1 MSFPPLFQPAL
12 CAYLLAVLMLGG
24 DARAQVPGANVNMVS
39 GTEWPGGDPYLQRQN
54 EPTMAVSS
62 RNAVHLLAGAN
73 DYRTVDIPFPP
84 DSGDETGDAW
94 LGVFKSTD
102 SGQTWRSTL
111 LPGYPQDQSA
121 AGLASPLKAFAVA
134 TDPTVRAG
142 THGMFYYSGLTFN
155 RGNNAPS
162 AVFVARFQDQNNK
175 GNGDPFTYLSAALVD
190 NGNTGQFLDKPW
202 LAADAPRPGT
212 AVGAATCTVDGRT
225 FTSGNVYLVY
235 SVFLGNQPQNNPH
248 SQINFV
254 KSADCGATW
263 TKAVKLS
270 ESYTLN
276 QGTVAAV
283 DPATG
288 ALWVAWRQIGT
299 VNQPDAILY
308 VVSSDGGNTFSKGAV
323 AFTFPAGSAFDQ
335 PSSAGAFRTVALPSL
350 AVDNSS
356 RVYLAWSQRGK
367 GPFASARIM
376 ISTLARGS
384 GSWTTPYVADPT
396 ATGPGHQFLPA
407 FTSGWGKLM
416 LIFYDLRDD
425 NTAGRLQCPAGT
437 ACRSI
442 QDFAETRIPLG
453 DLAAGNPSAVYTPVV
468 SDAGLKIR
476 HTLDVRGALV
486 DPSQF
491 NAAATTPLA
500 FPSFRISQYK
510 YGSRPGSNIIEQLQ
524 FNPPNFPLFVK
535 GTRPFLGDYIEVSAL
550 TFVVD
555 ASGNWTFN
563 TQPSNAAVFHA
574 TWTDNRDVRP
584 PPPTC
589 SNGICSQDWTSYTP
603 VGSTGGASL
612 YDPTQTKPVCMPGQA
627 GMRNQNI
634 YSSRITQGLY
644 VGLRENSK
652 QLVNASGAPL
662 ERAFSVFAQNNLD
675 TTAFYRLMIGTPPA
689 GTTASFSD
697 TSALVSLDV
706 SIPRRS
712 SIARSVF
719 VISASAHATVTVSV
733 EQITAVGGAVA
744 SGGLKSSVAI
754 NPDITNPDIVN
765 PDIINPD
772 ITNPDITNPDIT
784 NPDITSAEV
793 YNPTVTNPDI
803 TNPDIINPDI
813 TSFSITNP
821 DITNPD
827 IINPDITS
835 IVAVNPDI
843 INPSVTNPDITN
855 PDITNPDITN
865 PDIVS
870 LPAGT
875 GVTDYTWK
883 LTNRGNTTASYN
895 AKLFLKQSQCCPAG
909 CSPGALNCPAAC
921 FQCQLVI
928 RRTYPTP
935 TASACTLAVE
945 TQNVPISSIPGPS
958 FAGSSN
964 AGTPDASPDP
974 TNATVSLGPGE
985 GGRVTLRVFGLSTT
999 STTPPVKPVGVS
1011 SGANTGQT
1019 QPSASLTLT
1028 TLELPV
1034 AVVGNPYRAA
1044 LQSVGGVGAARKWS
1058 FLTGVLPAGLTLDPS
1073 TGQITGVTMASAGA
1087 YNLTAQVQDSP
1098 PSPTEPHADQQAM
1111 TLGVNQLSITTVTA
1125 ANSTT
1130 GTSWL
1135 KGSQSATVTVVV
1147 SNQGPASATTVTPSL
1162 TVNGSGVN
1170 LTCGPAAPQSADI
1183 AGGGT
1188 QTFTYTCGPPDNT
1201 SNGSV
1206 TFSVQAAG
1214 TYVNSAGS
1222 SPAATVV
1229 VVSNPIVVDNTPPAM
1244 TATATAG
1251 GNSYSANTWT
1261 NQNVVVTFACTDSL
1275 SGVAFGNPT
1284 GNTTVI
1290 LETTS
1295 TGVSVSGGCADN
1307 AGNLATLTFGPILI
1321 DKTPPMLSFGAASP
1335 GANPAGWN
1343 NTNVAVPF
1351 TASDALSGLRSTIP
1365 AASPLV
1371 VATEGSLVAGSVTAT
1386 DRAGNSATFA
1396 SPAFKID
1403 KTPPTVSVTSPANG
1417 ATYLLNATISAAY
1430 NCADGLSGLA
1440 TCVASQANGAA
1451 FKASAVGLNTFV
1463 VSATDIATNV
1473 TTVTNT
1479 YSVAYT
1485 FLGFFTPLQAA
1496 GTPSAPTV
1504 SGSFNLGKVLPLK
1517 WELDDAS
1524 RTPVVDLSS
1533 LSLLQAV
1540 RNPACAGPPP
1550 SGAAT
1555 VVLYSPTSGAA
1566 GNSTFRV
1573 SSSGTQYIFNW
1584 DTTSVSAGCYNLV
1597 AQMKDTRSYATVVQ
1611 LK

>member
-1 MSFPPLFQPAL
+1 
-12 CAYLLAVLMLGG
+12 
-24 DARAQVPGANVNMVS
+24 MVS
-39 GTEWPGGDPYLQRQN
+39 GTQWPGGDPYLQRQN

-62 RNAVHLLAGAN
+62 RNAVHLLAAAN

-84 DSGDETGDAW
+84 DSSDETGDAW

-102 SGQTWRSTL
+102 SGQTWQSTL

-142 THGMFYYSGLTFN
+142 THGMFYYSGLAFN
-155 RGNNAPS
+155 RGNNATS

-175 GNGDPFTYLSAALVD
+175 GNGDPVTYLNAALVD

-202 LAADAPRPGT
+202 LAVDAPRPGT
-212 AVGAATCTVDGRT
+212 AVGAATCTVNGRT

-235 SVFLGNQPQNNPH
+235 SVFLGNQAQNNAH
-248 SQINFV
+248 SQINFLR
-254 KSADCGATW
+254 STDCGATW
-263 TKAVKLS
+263 TKPVKVS

-276 QGTVAAV
+276 QGTVAV
-283 DPATG
+283 IDPATG
-288 ALWVAWRQIGT
+288 ALYVAWRQVAT

-308 VVSSDGGNTFSKGAV
+308 VVSNDGGNTFSKGAA

-335 PSSAGAFRTVALPSL
+335 SSSASAFRTIALPSL
-350 AVDNSS
+350 AVDNAS
-356 RVYLAWSQRGK
+356 RVYLAWSQRGM
-367 GPFASARIM
+367 GPLGSARIM

-384 GSWTTPYVADPT
+384 ISWTTPYVADPT

-425 NTAGRLQCPAGT
+425 NTAGRLECPAGT
-437 ACRSI
+437 TCRNI
-442 QDFAETRIPLG
+442 QDFAETRVPLG
-453 DLAAGNPSAVYTPVV
+453 DLAAGNQSAVYTPVI

-491 NAAATTPLA
+491 HGAAKPPLA

-510 YGSRPGSNIIEQLQ
+510 YGSRPGSNVIEQLQ

-535 GTRPFLGDYIEVSAL
+535 GTRPFIGDYIEVAAL

-555 ASGNWTFN
+555 PSGNWTFN

-584 PPPTC
+584 PPATC
-589 SNGICSQDWTSYTP
+589 SNGVCSQDWTSYTP
-603 VGSTGGASL
+603 VGSTGGVSL
-612 YDPTQTKPVCMPGQA
+612 YDPTQTKPVCIPGQA

-652 QLVNASGAPL
+652 QLVNSSGAPL
-662 ERAFSVFAQNNLD
+662 ERAFAVFAQNNLSA
-675 TTAFYRLMIGTPPA
+675 TANYRLTINTPPTA
-689 GTTASFSD
+689 PIGTTASFSQ
-697 TSALVSLDV
+697 TSALLSLDV
-706 SIPRRS
+706 TIPRRS

-719 VISASAHATVTVSV
+719 VMSPSAHVAVTVSV
-733 EQITAVGGAVA
+733 EQITAVGGAIQ
-744 SGGLKSSVAI
+744 SGGLESSVAI
-754 NPDITNPDIVN
+754 NPDITNPDITN

-827 IINPDITS
+827 IVNPDITTM
-835 IVAVNPDI
+835 VVVNPDI
-843 INPSVTNPDITN
+843 INPDITNPDITN

-865 PDIVS
+865 PDIAS

-883 LTNRGNTTASYN
+883 LTNKGNTTASYN

-909 CSPGALNCPAAC
+909 CSPGAPNCPAAC
-921 FQCQLVI
+921 FQCQFVI

-935 TASACTLAVE
+935 IANGCALAVE
-945 TQNVPISSIPGPS
+945 TQNAPISSIPSPS
-958 FAGSSN
+958 FADPSN
-964 AGTPDASPDP
+964 AGRSDASPDP

-999 STTPPVKPVGVS
+999 STTPPAKPVGVS

-1028 TLELPV
+1028 TVELPV
-1034 AVVGNPYRAA
+1034 AVVGNPYSAA
-1044 LQSVGGVGAARKWS
+1044 LQSVGGVGPTRTWS
-1058 FLTGVLPAGLTLDPS
+1058 FLTGVLPAALTLNPS
-1073 TGQITGVTMASAGA
+1073 TGQIAGVTTASTGN
-1087 YNLTAQVQDSP
+1087 YNLMAQVQDSP
-1098 PSPTEPHADQQAM
+1098 PSPTQPHADQQAM
-1111 TLGVNQLSITTVTA
+1111 TLDVNQLSITSVTA

-1130 GTSWL
+1130 GTTWL
-1135 KGSQSATVTVVV
+1135 KGGQSATITVSVL
-1147 SNQGPASATTVTPSL
+1147 NQGPASATAVTPSL
-1162 TVNGSGVN
+1162 TVNQSGVT
-1170 LTCGPAAPQSADI
+1170 LACGAATPQSAAI
-1183 AGGGT
+1183 PGGGT
-1188 QTFTYTCGPPDNT
+1188 QTFTYTCGPADNT
-1201 SNGSV
+1201 SNGRV

-1214 TYVNSAGS
+1214 SYVNSAGS
-1222 SPAATVV
+1222 SGAATLV
-1229 VVSNPIVVDNTPPAM
+1229 VVSNPIVVDNIPPVM

-1251 GNSYSANTWT
+1251 GNLYSANTWT

-1275 SGVAFGNPT
+1275 SGVAPGNPT
-1284 GNTTVI
+1284 GNTTVA
-1290 LETTS
+1290 LETS
-1295 TGVSVSGGCADN
+1295 SAGISLSGGCADN
-1307 AGNLATLTFGPILI
+1307 VGNLATMAFGPILI
-1321 DKTPPMLSFGAASP
+1321 DKTPPALSFGASSP
-1335 GANPAGWN
+1335 APNAAGWN
-1343 NTNVAVPF
+1343 NTNVSVPF
-1351 TASDALSGLRSTIP
+1351 TAFDALSGLLSANP
-1365 AASPLV
+1365 ASPLV
-1371 VATEGSLVAGSVTAT
+1371 LTAEGSAVSGSITTT
-1386 DRAGNSATFA
+1386 DRAGNSATFT

-1403 KTPPTVSVTSPANG
+1403 KTPPMVSVTSPANG
-1417 ATYLLNATISAAY
+1417 ATYLLNATISATY
-1430 NCADGLSGLA
+1430 TCADGLSGLT
-1440 TCVASQANGAA
+1440 TCVGSQANGAA
-1451 FKASAVGLNTFV
+1451 FKAAAVGLNTFV
-1463 VSATDIATNV
+1463 VSATDIAGNV
-1473 TTVTNT
+1473 TQVTNT
-1479 YSVAYT
+1479 YTVAYS
-1485 FLGFFTPLQAA
+1485 FLGFFTPLAAA

-1517 WELDDAS
+1517 WELDDANG
-1524 RTPVVDLSS
+1524 TPVVDLSS
-1533 LSLLQAV
+1533 LSLLQAI

-1550 SGAAT
+1550 SGSAT
-1555 VVLYSPTSGAA
+1555 LLLYNPTSGAA

-1584 DTTSVSAGCYNLV
+1584 DTSSVSAGCYNLV
-1597 AQMKDTRSYATVVQ
+1597 AQTKDTKSYATIVQ